1 MLFSVMGSW
10 YTQYRPALLYMKAYK
25 QQMHKI
31 QGAEIQA
38 VAQKKIQ
45 AENNAHVIHNQLGV
59 TVMFACRVN

>member
-38 VAQKKIQ
+38 VAQ
-45 AENNAHVIHNQLGV
+45 GV
-59 TVMFACRVN
+59 LFIKVQIKRYTPQQDSLVL